1 MAGAKQAPLESQ
13 HGLDYKEIALLRLNH
28 STKAQT

>member
-1 MAGAKQAPLESQ
+1 MAGTQQAPLESQ
-13 HGLDYKEIALLRLNH
+13 HGLDDKGISLFRRH